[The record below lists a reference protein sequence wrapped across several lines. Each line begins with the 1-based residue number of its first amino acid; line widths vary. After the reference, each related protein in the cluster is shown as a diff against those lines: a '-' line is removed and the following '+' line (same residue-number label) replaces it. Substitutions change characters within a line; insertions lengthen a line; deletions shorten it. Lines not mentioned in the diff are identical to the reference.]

1 MDMSWQTLLQEAAAT
16 SFEKTADTLAAAEND
31 NCACVDLHQQQIHE
45 LSKKI
50 LLLPHQGIVLLLSR
64 YCFRLSPEETEM
76 FFHLE
81 NAKGRFR
88 FYKELLSSSMGFVAG
103 CMISDDT
110 FGNAC
115 HIALK
120 DYLHNQLEADADDKA
135 AGNSRTHIA
144 FRKVWKTVAVAAIT
158 LTLLFSTCMVANA
171 QFRERVIS
179 WVVETFEK
187 YSIFEL
193 HGDELDEPQDLTEYQ
208 AGYLPDGAILQNMT
222 KQPNTEPGV
231 VIRKYAISES
241 EFFDIVITQSDNRI
255 YLDTENAKIEPLD
268 KDGVTGYF
276 FQKDDTSYIC
286 FERDGCFFSV
296 YGSIDTDELVKIA
309 AGITK
314 K

>member
-1 MDMSWQTLLQEAAAT
+1 MDMSWQAMLHDAAAV
-16 SFEKTADTLAAAEND
+16 SFERNAESLATENRTRSY
-31 NCACVDLHQQQIHE
+31 VDLSYAQIQT
-45 LSKKI
+45 LSEKI
-50 LLLPHQGIVLLLSR
+50 LSLPHEGIVLLLSR
-64 YCFRLSPEETEM
+64 FCFHLSPEEAES
-76 FFHLE
+76 FFQLK

-88 FYKELLSSSMGFVAG
+88 FYQELLSSCMGVNTEQ
-103 CMISDDT
+103 MISDDA
-110 FGNAC
+110 FGSAC

-120 DYLHNQLEADADDKA
+120 EYLHNELEADTDDKT
-135 AGNSRTHIA
+135 AGNSRTHIV

-158 LTLLFSTCMVANA
+158 LTLLFSTVMVANA

-179 WVVETFEK
+179 WVIETFEK

-208 AGYLPDGAILQNMT
+208 AGYLPDGAIL
-222 KQPNTEPGV
+222 KNTTELPGEPSGFLLYE
-231 VIRKYAISES
+231 YAIGKSENFS
-241 EFFDIVITQSDNRI
+241 IVVSQSDSRI
-255 YLDTENAKIEPLD
+255 YLDTENAKIEPFD

-276 FQKDDTSYIC
+276 FQKDGMSYIC

-309 AGITK
+309 ASITK

>member
-1 MDMSWQTLLQEAAAT
+1 MDMSWQAMLHDAAAV
-16 SFEKTADTLAAAEND
+16 SFERNAESLATENRTRSY
-31 NCACVDLHQQQIHE
+31 VDLSYAQIQT
-45 LSKKI
+45 LSEKI
-50 LLLPHQGIVLLLSR
+50 LSLPHEGIVLLLSR
-64 YCFRLSPEETEM
+64 FCFHLSPEEAEN
-76 FFHLE
+76 FFQLK

-88 FYKELLSSSMGFVAG
+88 FYQELLSSCMGVNTG
-103 CMISDDT
+103 QMISDDA
-110 FGNAC
+110 FGSAC

-120 DYLHNQLEADADDKA
+120 EYLHNELEADTDDKT
-135 AGNSRTHIA
+135 AGNSRTHIV

-158 LTLLFSTCMVANA
+158 LTLLFSTVMVANA

-179 WVVETFEK
+179 WVIETFEK

-208 AGYLPDGAILQNMT
+208 AGYLPDGAIL
-222 KQPNTEPGV
+222 KNTTELPGEPSGFLLYE
-231 VIRKYAISES
+231 YAIGKSENFS
-241 EFFDIVITQSDNRI
+241 IVVSQSDSRI
-255 YLDTENAKIEPLD
+255 YLDTENAKIEPFD

-276 FQKDDTSYIC
+276 FQKDGMSYIC

-309 AGITK
+309 ASITK

>member
-1 MDMSWQTLLQEAAAT
+1 MDMSWQAMLHDAAAV
-16 SFEKTADTLAAAEND
+16 SFERNAESLATENRTRSY
-31 NCACVDLHQQQIHE
+31 VDLSHTQIQV
-45 LSKKI
+45 LSEKI
-50 LLLPHQGIVLLLSR
+50 LSLPHEGIVLLLSR
-64 YCFRLSPEETEM
+64 FCFHLSPEETEK
-76 FFHLE
+76 FFQMK

-88 FYKELLSSSMGFVAG
+88 FYQELLSSCMEVDAEQ
-103 CMISDDT
+103 MISDDA
-110 FGNAC
+110 FGRAC

-120 DYLHNQLEADADDKA
+120 DYLHNELEADADDKA
-135 AGNSRTHIA
+135 VGNSRAHIA

-179 WVVETFEK
+179 WVIETFEK

-208 AGYLPDGAILQNMT
+208 AGYLPDGAILQDTT
-222 KQPNTEPGV
+222 KQPNKKPGIV
-231 VIRKYAISES
+231 LYEYAINEA
-241 EFFDIVITQSDNRI
+241 ENFEIMITQSDNRV
-255 YLDTENAKIEPLD
+255 YFDTENAEIEPLE
-268 KDGVTGYF
+268 KDGLTGYSF
-276 FQKDDTSYIC
+276 KKDNMTYIC

-296 YGSIDTDELVKIA
+296 YGTADADELLKVA

>member
-1 MDMSWQTLLQEAAAT
+1 MDMSWQAMLHDAAAV
-16 SFEKTADTLAAAEND
+16 SFERNAESLATENRTRSY
-31 NCACVDLHQQQIHE
+31 VDLSYAQIQT
-45 LSKKI
+45 LSEKI
-50 LLLPHQGIVLLLSR
+50 LSLPHEGIVLLLSR
-64 YCFRLSPEETEM
+64 FCFHLSPEEAEN
-76 FFHLE
+76 FFQLK

-88 FYKELLSSSMGFVAG
+88 FYQELLSSCMGVNTEQ
-103 CMISDDT
+103 MISDDA
-110 FGNAC
+110 FGSAC

-120 DYLHNQLEADADDKA
+120 EYLHNELEADTDDKT
-135 AGNSRTHIA
+135 AGNSRTHIV

-158 LTLLFSTCMVANA
+158 LTLLFSTVMVANA

-179 WVVETFEK
+179 WGIETFEK

-208 AGYLPDGAILQNMT
+208 AGYLPDGAIL
-222 KQPNTEPGV
+222 KNTTELPGEPSGFLLYE
-231 VIRKYAISES
+231 YAIGKSENFS
-241 EFFDIVITQSDNRI
+241 IVVSQSDSRI
-255 YLDTENAKIEPLD
+255 YLDTENAKIEPFD

-276 FQKDDTSYIC
+276 FQKDGMSYIS

-309 AGITK
+309 ASITK

>member
-1 MDMSWQTLLQEAAAT
+1 MDMSWQAMLHDAAAV
-16 SFEKTADTLAAAEND
+16 SFERNAESLATENRTRSY
-31 NCACVDLHQQQIHE
+31 VDLSYAQIQT
-45 LSKKI
+45 LSEKI
-50 LLLPHQGIVLLLSR
+50 LSLPHEGIVLLLSR
-64 YCFRLSPEETEM
+64 FCFHLSPEEAEN
-76 FFHLE
+76 FFQLK

-88 FYKELLSSSMGFVAG
+88 FYQELLSSCMGVNTEQ
-103 CMISDDT
+103 MISDDA
-110 FGNAC
+110 FGSAC

-120 DYLHNQLEADADDKA
+120 EYLHNELEADTDDKT
-135 AGNSRTHIA
+135 AGNSRTHIV

-158 LTLLFSTCMVANA
+158 LTLLFSTVMVANA

-179 WVVETFEK
+179 WVIETFEK

-208 AGYLPDGAILQNMT
+208 AGYLPDGAIR
-222 KQPNTEPGV
+222 KNTTELPGEPSGFLLYE
-231 VIRKYAISES
+231 YAIGKSENFS
-241 EFFDIVITQSDNRI
+241 IVVSQSDSRI
-255 YLDTENAKIEPLD
+255 YLDTENAKIEPFD

-276 FQKDDTSYIC
+276 FQKDGMSYIC

-309 AGITK
+309 ASITK

>member
-1 MDMSWQTLLQEAAAT
+1 MDMSWQAMLHDAAAV
-16 SFEKTADTLAAAEND
+16 SFERNAESLATENRTRSY
-31 NCACVDLHQQQIHE
+31 VDLSYAQIQT
-45 LSKKI
+45 LSEKI
-50 LLLPHQGIVLLLSR
+50 LSLPHEGIVLLLSR
-64 YCFRLSPEETEM
+64 FCFHLSPEEAEN
-76 FFHLE
+76 FFQLK

-88 FYKELLSSSMGFVAG
+88 FYQELLSSCMGVNTEQ
-103 CMISDDT
+103 MISDDA
-110 FGNAC
+110 FGSAC

-120 DYLHNQLEADADDKA
+120 EYLHNELEAGTDDKT
-135 AGNSRTHIA
+135 AGNSRTHIV

-158 LTLLFSTCMVANA
+158 LTLLFSTVMVANA

-179 WVVETFEK
+179 WVIETFEK

-208 AGYLPDGAILQNMT
+208 AGYLPDGAIL
-222 KQPNTEPGV
+222 KNTTELPGEPSGFLLYE
-231 VIRKYAISES
+231 YAIGKSENFS
-241 EFFDIVITQSDNRI
+241 IVVSQSDSRI
-255 YLDTENAKIEPLD
+255 YLDTENAKIEPFD

-276 FQKDDTSYIC
+276 FQKDGMSYIC

-309 AGITK
+309 ASITK

>member
-1 MDMSWQTLLQEAAAT
+1 MDMSWQAMLHDAAAV
-16 SFEKTADTLAAAEND
+16 SFERNAESLATENRTRSY
-31 NCACVDLHQQQIHE
+31 VDLSYAQIQT
-45 LSKKI
+45 LSEKI
-50 LLLPHQGIVLLLSR
+50 LSLPHEGIVLLLSR
-64 YCFRLSPEETEM
+64 FCFYLSPEEAEN
-76 FFHLE
+76 FFQLK

-88 FYKELLSSSMGFVAG
+88 FYQELLSSCMGVNTEQ
-103 CMISDDT
+103 MISDDA
-110 FGNAC
+110 FGSAC

-120 DYLHNQLEADADDKA
+120 EYLHNELEADTDDKT
-135 AGNSRTHIA
+135 AGNSRTHIV

-158 LTLLFSTCMVANA
+158 LTLLFSTVMVANA

-179 WVVETFEK
+179 WVIETFEK

-208 AGYLPDGAILQNMT
+208 AGYLPDGAIL
-222 KQPNTEPGV
+222 KNTTELPGEPSGFLLYE
-231 VIRKYAISES
+231 YAIGKSENFS
-241 EFFDIVITQSDNRI
+241 IVVSQSDSRI
-255 YLDTENAKIEPLD
+255 YLDTENAKIEPFD

-276 FQKDDTSYIC
+276 FQKDGMSYIC

-309 AGITK
+309 ASITK

>member
-1 MDMSWQTLLQEAAAT
+1 MDMSWQAMLHDAAAV
-16 SFEKTADTLAAAEND
+16 SFERNAESLATENRTRSY
-31 NCACVDLHQQQIHE
+31 VDLSYAQIQT
-45 LSKKI
+45 LSEKI
-50 LLLPHQGIVLLLSR
+50 LSLPHEGIVLLLSR
-64 YCFRLSPEETEM
+64 FCFHLSPEEAEN
-76 FFHLE
+76 FFQLK

-88 FYKELLSSSMGFVAG
+88 FYQELLSSCMGVNTEQ
-103 CMISDDT
+103 MISDDA
-110 FGNAC
+110 FGSAC

-120 DYLHNQLEADADDKA
+120 EYLHNELEADTDDKT
-135 AGNSRTHIA
+135 AGNSRTHIV

-158 LTLLFSTCMVANA
+158 LTLLFSTVMVANA

-179 WVVETFEK
+179 WVIETFEK

-208 AGYLPDGAILQNMT
+208 AGYLPDGAML
-222 KQPNTEPGV
+222 KNTTELPGEPSGFLLYE
-231 VIRKYAISES
+231 YAIGKSENFS
-241 EFFDIVITQSDNRI
+241 IVVSQSDSRI
-255 YLDTENAKIEPLD
+255 YLDTENAKIEPFD

-276 FQKDDTSYIC
+276 FQKDGMSYIC

-309 AGITK
+309 ASITK